1 MKIHKEYSID
11 IDGKIMTARFT
22 DLADQA
28 HGSVLLE
35 MEGTIVMATAV
46 ISKDG
51 KHNPGFFNLTVEYLE
66 RYYAAGKIGG
76 AQYIRREGRPTTQA
90 VLGARVIDRTIR
102 PLFQKHIKNAVQ
114 VIVTVLSLGEG
125 DPIVI
130 GINAS
135 SLALATSHIPWGGP
149 VSSVHMSK
157 TINNEGIHS
166 DLRLCHYI
174 RDTKKSRETYTCDS
188 IVCGNEFGIN
198 MIEALAY
205 EMSEDIFTEGLSLS
219 HKTICKLQMWQK
231 NIIKETGKEK
241 IIFEKRELPEEYIQ
255 RFTKELLPK
264 IQTDIFGPNGKKNIE
279 ILEDEWLEQHVT
291 PLLEDMH
298 YQEKIAEE
306 DFDELRVLAR
316 DYFNNVVDIVLHE
329 QALTNQK
336 RADLRKLDEVRNLY
350 AQAGGLSDRIHGS
363 GIFYRGETHA
373 MSFLTLGGPDDVLT
387 VEGMEING
395 EQRFF
400 HHYNF
405 PPYSSGGTG
414 RVGGMNRREIGL
426 LPIMPTVDEFPYT
439 IRVVSESTASNGS
452 TSQASICASTL
463 ALMDGGVPIKAPVA
477 GIALGVMIDNKDSKR
492 YAILTDI
499 QGPEDHHGDMDFK
512 VAGTRN
518 GITAIQLDIKVDAIP
533 LEILAHALLEGKKAR
548 LTILDTIEKE
558 IPKPRAELA
567 QSAPRILTLTISTD
581 LIGRVIGKGGE
592 TIQGIQKETGAI
604 VTINDDGRIYI
615 TGEVAGANK
624 ALDMIAGITKEWKVG
639 EITEGVVVKVL
650 EIGVIVKLSSFADGL
665 VHISQL
671 APFRVERVA
680 SLVQEGMRVPVKI
693 TEIDKEKNRISLSIK
708 EADPDFFPKP
718 DHVKPAI

>member
-1 MKIHKEYSID
+1 
-11 IDGKIMTARFT
+11 
-22 DLADQA
+22 
-28 HGSVLLE
+28 
-35 MEGTIVMATAV
+35 
-46 ISKDG
+46 
-51 KHNPGFFNLTVEYLE
+51 
-66 RYYAAGKIGG
+66 
-76 AQYIRREGRPTTQA
+76 
-90 VLGARVIDRTIR
+90 
-102 PLFQKHIKNAVQ
+102 
-114 VIVTVLSLGEG
+114 
-125 DPIVI
+125 
-130 GINAS
+130 
-135 SLALATSHIPWGGP
+135 
-149 VSSVHMSK
+149 
-157 TINNEGIHS
+157 
-166 DLRLCHYI
+166 
-174 RDTKKSRETYTCDS
+174 
-188 IVCGNEFGIN
+188 
-198 MIEALAY
+198 
-205 EMSEDIFTEGLSLS
+205 
-219 HKTICKLQMWQK
+219 
-231 NIIKETGKEK
+231 
-241 IIFEKRELPEEYIQ
+241 
-255 RFTKELLPK
+255 
-264 IQTDIFGPNGKKNIE
+264 
-279 ILEDEWLEQHVT
+279 
-291 PLLEDMH
+291 
-298 YQEKIAEE
+298 
-306 DFDELRVLAR
+306 
-316 DYFNNVVDIVLHE
+316 
-329 QALTNQK
+329 
-336 RADLRKLDEVRNLY
+336 
-350 AQAGGLSDRIHGS
+350 
-363 GIFYRGETHA
+363 
-373 MSFLTLGGPDDVLT
+373 
-387 VEGMEING
+387 
-395 EQRFF
+395 
-400 HHYNF
+400 
-405 PPYSSGGTG
+405 
-414 RVGGMNRREIGL
+414 
-426 LPIMPTVDEFPYT
+426 
-439 IRVVSESTASNGS
+439 
-452 TSQASICASTL
+452 
-463 ALMDGGVPIKAPVA
+463 MDGGVPIKAPVA